1 MTQTPSPTGA
11 LTYRYVAM
19 TDVGR
24 RRSSNED
31 SAFASSRVLALA
43 DGMGG
48 AVAGEL
54 ASSEAVNVV
63 RRLDVDLQ
71 GDATEAVAGAV
82 HRANDRLAEVIESQ
96 PATEGMG
103 TTLVVMLWDGSR
115 FALAHI
121 GDSRAYRFRDGE
133 LTQIT
138 KDHTFVQSLVDEGR
152 LTPAEARTHPHRS
165 LIIRVLLGS
174 DDSDPDLSMVEPQE
188 GDRYLLCSDGVSDY
202 IDDAQ
207 IAEALASATID
218 DAAVDIVQRSLAGG
232 GGDNITCVIAEM
244 VLADAPADDSLAGAD
259 GRPMLVGAAAEQ
271 PRPPSDRSTTASQ
284 PAVTGDRDD
293 EDGDGP
299 AGEDVDPEAVRY
311 APQAPSRWRWLR
323 RGVILAVVVLVL
335 VVAAR
340 WAYGWS
346 QDQYFVAESD
356 GRVAIFQGV
365 QADVPLL
372 DLERVHEV
380 TDVTVDSLPTFGQQ
394 QVRSGIEA
402 SSLADARRSVQNLQ
416 EIAARCADPST
427 AGSPGSE
434 CDGVS
439 P

>member
-1 MTQTPSPTGA
+1 MTQAPSPTGA

-24 RRSSNED
+24 RRSTNED
-31 SAFASSRVLALA
+31 SAFASGRVLALA

-54 ASSEAVNVV
+54 ASSEAVSVV

-82 HRANDRLAEVIESQ
+82 HRANDRLAEVIEAQ

-103 TTLVVMLWDGSR
+103 TTLVVMLWDGR
-115 FALAHI
+115 QFALAHI
-121 GDSRAYRFRDGE
+121 GDSRAYRWRDGE

-174 DDSDPDLSMVEPQE
+174 DDSDPDLSLVEPQE

-202 IDDAQ
+202 IDDGQ
-207 IAEALASATID
+207 ITEALSAETID
-218 DAAVDIVQRSLAGG
+218 QAALDIVQRSLAGG

-244 VLADAPADDSLAGAD
+244 VAADAPADDTLAGAD
-259 GRPMLVGAAAEQ
+259 GRPMLVGAAAELA
-271 PRPPSDRSTTASQ
+271 RPPGSDTTSTASQ
-284 PAVTGDRDD
+284 PAVPATDD
-293 EDGDGP
+293 DDTAGSADG
-299 AGEDVDPEAVRY
+299 DVDPEALRY
-311 APQAPSRWRWLR
+311 APQVPSRWRWLR
-323 RGVILAVVVLVL
+323 TGIILALVVVVLA
-335 VVAAR
+335 VAAR
-340 WAYGWS
+340 LAYGWS
-346 QDQYFVAESD
+346 QDQYFVSESD
-356 GRVAIFQGV
+356 GRVVIFRGV
-365 QADVPLL
+365 QAEVPLV
-372 DLERVHEV
+372 DLQHVYEV
-380 TDVTVDSLPTFGQQ
+380 TTLDVSTLPTFGRQ
-394 QVRSGIEA
+394 QVSTGIEA
-402 SSLADARRSVQNLQ
+402 SSLADARRSVANLR
-416 EIAARCADPST
+416 EIASRCADPST

-434 CDGVS
+434 CDGAA
-439 P
+439 